1 MFWRSAN
8 CSDRRLQLLF
18 SSKLR
23 LAWFSNHVTAPI
35 TFRLCN
41 KSNSCI
47 SNGISNKNDYFAISG
62 LNRCKELSCVFSL
75 ITFQILKELQLFNFE
90 ALCLEK
96 HFRWA
101 MHGFRGTF
109 FKILVIQI
117 SLLKILAWIPAIIFF
132 EFLPC
137 VISPLLFYSI
147 SKCISNEQAIDIKS
161 YLLIIILNNTV
172 TDNPHIHV
180 DHRVTAMLALFQ

>member
-1 MFWRSAN
+1 MSAN
-8 CSDRRLQLLF
+8 CCDRGLQLLF
-18 SSKLR
+18 SSFELR

-75 ITFQILKELQLFNFE
+75 IAFLNIERIATAQLSSFL
-90 ALCLEK
+90 AWKTLSLSDA
-96 HFRWA
+96 WIW
-101 MHGFRGTF
+101 GSL

-132 EFLPC
+132 ELLPC

-147 SKCISNEQAIDIKS
+147 SKCISNEQAIDTNS
-161 YLLIIILNNTV
+161 YLLFIILNNTV
-172 TDNPHIHV
+172 TDKEDIYNNPKLKKY
-180 DHRVTAMLALFQ
+180 HRRWR